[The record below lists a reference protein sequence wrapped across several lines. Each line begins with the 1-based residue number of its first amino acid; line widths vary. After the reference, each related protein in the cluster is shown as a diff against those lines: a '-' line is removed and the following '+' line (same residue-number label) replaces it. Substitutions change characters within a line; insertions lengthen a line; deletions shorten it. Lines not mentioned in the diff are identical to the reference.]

1 MRLGV
6 NMAQQPIIEIAEF
19 PHDNKLWRIDNL
31 GAITSKLGNN
41 NNLMIEVNLR
51 PVSQSTLNQF
61 ASSFYKN
68 NKRIIDEN
76 WQQRITCQLNI
87 GQLPILTIGSIW
99 KNGQLETY
107 NAISQTVSVQN
118 VNITK
123 QNIQFIDSNKK
134 IKYFDRYNQEK
145 DGRLIPF
152 SYFGLDYSKPISCLQ
167 IQHDDYI
174 DGMII
179 PVTEIIRFYYAFST
193 RLAHLAFSSP
203 HEISKIHYSVD
214 EENHKVTL
222 KLPQKYTDNEA
233 FILARILSNET
244 AFAGFEKIKNS
255 LMKLGINSKATSL
268 LESHFPFT
276 SLTNLTVRG
285 IKIHE
290 RFFVTEICSCSAP
303 FPNVIVD
310 RDNDGR
316 KANKETDISDEDKQT
331 YQREQPTAGQKDNL
345 AIQSEEESPAYIKPL
360 QFTLNKDCFLD
371 LANKEIEKPEKP
383 FNQYKSSYRI
393 VNIETSATGLGTDL
407 GTTGQT
413 TIAPSAINMLPEKQH
428 REVLAATFENSV
440 LAIKYLNEHYA
451 DIQTAIHLFNNEN
464 CDFVPFIAPRN
475 KAQWSYLDS
484 KSKTRRK
491 VLFGK
496 IEYCGKT
503 FWLIEIQARDNEH
516 FVTAI
521 LHLDTNNEID
531 YFANL
536 LHELAKNKGIWGK
549 LVGIQNM
556 KTFKHTHTDIK
567 SYAEKIYTKII
578 NFNK

>member
-1 MRLGV
+1 M
-6 NMAQQPIIEIAEF
+6 
-19 PHDNKLWRIDNL
+19 
-31 GAITSKLGNN
+31 
-41 NNLMIEVNLR
+41 
-51 PVSQSTLNQF
+51 
-61 ASSFYKN
+61 
-68 NKRIIDEN
+68 
-76 WQQRITCQLNI
+76 NI
-87 GQLPILTIGSIW
+87 GQLPILIVGSIW
-99 KNGQLETY
+99 KNGQLESY

-118 VNITK
+118 VNITN

-145 DGRLIPF
+145 DSRLIPF

-174 DGMII
+174 DGIII
-179 PVTEIIRFYYAFST
+179 PVTEIIRFYYACST

-203 HEISKIHYSVD
+203 HEISKIYYSVD

-244 AFAGFEKIKNS
+244 AFAGFEKIRNS
-255 LMKLGINSKATSL
+255 LMKLGINSKAISF
-268 LESHFPFT
+268 LESQFPFT
-276 SLTNLTVRG
+276 CLTKLAVRG
-285 IKIHE
+285 IKIHD

-310 RDNDGR
+310 RDNDGC

-331 YQREQPTAGQKDNL
+331 YQREQPTAEQKDNL
-345 AIQSEEESPAYIKPL
+345 AIQSEEESAAYTKPL

-383 FNQYKSSYRI
+383 FNQYKSSYCI
-393 VNIETSATGLGTDL
+393 VNIETSAIDLGTDL
-407 GTTGQT
+407 GTTGCT
-413 TIAPSAINMLPEKQH
+413 TIAPSTLNILPEKQH

-440 LAIKYLNEHYA
+440 LAIEYLNEHYA
-451 DIQTAIHLFNNEN
+451 NIQAIIHLFNNES

-475 KAQWSYLDS
+475 NAQWSYLDS

-556 KTFKHTHTDIK
+556 KTFKHTYTDIK
-567 SYAEKIYTKII
+567 SYAKKIYTKII